1 MNHFVASPP
10 PPHTHRV
17 IPVSSEDQD
26 LPTIPPSPPPPS
38 HQPPVKRPSKIS
50 SIKKSLNQKIK
61 LNSHVKFD
69 DEGDEVPG
77 GSSSSSA
84 RKRGRKHPQVEDV
97 ELNSEEESDS
107 GPDDSIAPVPIEEY
121 ESRRKSGHE
130 VKVGGIEIAKA
141 QQRIEARD
149 KADRRKERER
159 VQREHKQRRL
169 KRRGSREGGD
179 GDQGV
184 ALLADESPPGE
195 ESGGEEGREKAW
207 PVMVRSGNE
216 WTVVLWAWPRRGKGR
231 RERRRSSY
239 KTMKNWLSTS

>member
-1 MNHFVASPP
+1 M
-10 PPHTHRV
+10 
-17 IPVSSEDQD
+17 
-26 LPTIPPSPPPPS
+26 
-38 HQPPVKRPSKIS
+38 
-50 SIKKSLNQKIK
+50 
-61 LNSHVKFD
+61 
-69 DEGDEVPG
+69 
-77 GSSSSSA
+77 
-84 RKRGRKHPQVEDV
+84 

-195 ESGGEEGREKAW
+195 ESGGEEGEREGLASDGEVGERVDSR
-207 PVMVRSGNE
+207 PVGV
-216 WTVVLWAWPRRGKGR
+216 AKKGKRKKGEEKKQLQNDEELAKYLLR
-231 RERRRSSY
+231 
-239 KTMKNWLSTS
+239 M